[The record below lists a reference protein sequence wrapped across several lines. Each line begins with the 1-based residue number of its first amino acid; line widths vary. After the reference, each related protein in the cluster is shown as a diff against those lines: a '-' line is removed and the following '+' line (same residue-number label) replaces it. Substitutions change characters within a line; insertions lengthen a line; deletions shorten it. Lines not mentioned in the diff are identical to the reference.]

1 MRYSKNLNHYYTA
14 VLLILMF
21 ALVSTGVSAQTINA
35 DSTKF
40 AIGSKVNLTVQ
51 VPFNAGDKII
61 WPALRDTITKS
72 IEVLS
77 KSKVDTITLNGGNSK
92 ALQQVIS
99 ITSFDTGYIVVPPLQ
114 FTITKNGAQ
123 PIGSSTKPLMLQVYK
138 VKVDPAADIKEIK
151 PILDAPLT
159 FRELIP
165 WILGAIV
172 LALLIYALLKYLKYR
187 KRPKLEKPQVKIKV
201 PVWEIALQKLEAL
214 KLEQLWQKGDI
225 KEYYTRIT
233 DILREYFEMRYNV
246 NAAEMTSSEIIEA
259 VSPHI
264 IEKEALPPLKNLL
277 FLSDMA
283 KFAKGQP
290 GTYENEQSFVY
301 AVEIVNYTK
310 PAVRENGSEEKK
322 VI

>member
-1 MRYSKNLNHYYTA
+1 MQYSKNLKHLYAT
-14 VLLILMF
+14 VLLILTL
-21 ALVSTGVSAQTINA
+21 ALVSTRVFAQTINA

-40 AIGSKVNLTVQ
+40 AIGSKVNLTIQ
-51 VPFNAGDKII
+51 VPYNHKDQII
-61 WPALRDTITKS
+61 WPALKDTITKS
-72 IEVLS
+72 VEILS
-77 KSKVDTITLNGGNSK
+77 KSKVDTITLNGSNNK
-92 ALQQVIS
+92 ALQQIIS
-99 ITSFDTGYIVVPPLQ
+99 ITSFDTGFIVVPPLA
-114 FTITKNGAQ
+114 FTITKNGGQAVLYK
-123 PIGSSTKPLMLQVYK
+123 TDPLTLEVYK
-138 VKVDPAADIKEIK
+138 IKVNPAADIKEIK
-151 PILDAPLT
+151 PILNAPLT

-165 WILGAIV
+165 WIVGAIV
-172 LALLIYALLKYLKYR
+172 LALIIYALLKYLKYR
-187 KRPKLEKPQVKIKV
+187 KRPKLEIPQVKIKI

-233 DILREYFEMRYNV
+233 DILREYFEMRFNV

-264 IEKEALPPLKNLL
+264 PEKDAMAPLKNLL

-290 GTYENEQSFVY
+290 GNYENEQSIIY
-301 AVEIVNYTK
+301 AVEIVNNTK
-310 PAVRENGSEEKK
+310 PSVRENGSVEKK